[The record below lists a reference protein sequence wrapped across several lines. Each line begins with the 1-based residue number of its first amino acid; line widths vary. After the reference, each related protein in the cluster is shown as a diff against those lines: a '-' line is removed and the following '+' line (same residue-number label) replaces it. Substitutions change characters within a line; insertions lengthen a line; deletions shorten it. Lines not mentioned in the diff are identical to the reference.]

1 MSETEIAELKKKCAL
16 QELQIDYLKL
26 LLEFS
31 HNRLEEAT
39 GSKKALKVQLKKKEK
54 ESVIAIIMNHRVKHP
69 D

>member
-26 LLEFS
+26 QLEFS

-39 GSKKALKVQLKKKEK
+39 GSKKALKMQLKKKK
-54 ESVIAIIMNHRVKHP
+54 RNQ
-69 D
+69 